1 MKQATDMAV
10 NAYLNKVRL
19 DDYINVK
26 NQIIKQGDGEKKLFE
41 ITEGEA
47 HIVRHTE
54 YGYVPLANLQPGDFL
69 GNIPFVDLGQ
79 EPFNA
84 SVFGS
89 ENLKLESRG
98 PDGFQKEYHELTP
111 TFKNFIEH
119 VATCIS
125 VTSRVVCEFHKKNV
139 QGKNRK

>member
-1 MKQATDMAV
+1 MAV
-10 NAYLNKVRL
+10 TAYMNKVQL

-26 NQIIKQGDGEKKLFE
+26 NQIINQGDGEKKLFE

-54 YGYVPLANLQPGDFL
+54 YGYVPLATLHSGDFF
-69 GNIPFVDLGQ
+69 GNISFLDLGQ

-89 ENLKLESRG
+89 QNLKLDEID
-98 PDGFQKEYHELTP
+98 PDVFRKEYLELTP

-119 VATCIS
+119 VSTCIS
-125 VTSRVVCEFHKKNV
+125 VTSRLVCEFQKKSIRS
-139 QGKNRK
+139 GK